1 MSLTCPTRGRNAGRV
16 SSASHLCSAASPRFL
31 MATVS
36 EALESSRRLWD
47 AHAQSDPLW
56 AILSDPANHGGKW
69 NLHRFFQTGLGDIP
83 TLLYELA
90 RLVVSVKTDRS
101 LDFGWAVPR
110 HTQSLTERFS
120 RAV

>member
-1 MSLTCPTRGRNAGRV
+1 
-16 SSASHLCSAASPRFL
+16 

-56 AILSDPANHGGKW
+56 AILSDPAKHGGKW
-69 NLHRFFQTGLGDIP
+69 NLHRFFQTGVGEIA

-90 RLVVSVKTDRS
+90 RLGVAVKTDRA
-101 LDFGWAVPR
+101 LDFGCGIGR
-110 HTQSLTERFS
+110 LTQALAERFT
-120 RAV
+120 RV

>member
-1 MSLTCPTRGRNAGRV
+1 
-16 SSASHLCSAASPRFL
+16 

-56 AILSDPANHGGKW
+56 AILSDPAEHGGKW
-69 NLHRFFQTGLGDIP
+69 NVQRFFQTGVAEIA

-90 RLVVSVKTDRS
+90 RLGVVVKPDRAH
-101 LDFGWAVPR
+101 DFGCGIGRLAQALAV
-110 HTQSLTERFS
+110 
-120 RAV
+120 RAELH